1 MSKLA
6 DHSARVSRDAVIAW
20 FGGDLGALVRRSSF
34 AVQISIGA
42 TMHNFVV
49 LSSTYVPSY
58 VYYTSGMAH

>member
-34 AVQISIGA
+34 AVQIRIG
-42 TMHNFVV
+42 TTEHNPGM
-49 LSSTYVPSY
+49 LSSTYAPSY
-58 VYYTSGMAH
+58 VDRTSGMAH